1 MKPGGARTGTLTAAE
16 AAHRIAAA
24 CDHLVS
30 RATRRHEPPVTC
42 RPRCSWCCRQ
52 PVFISPLE
60 GAAIREAVRNARR
73 TDEVRRRTTAY
84 LEELQARP
92 GSGNA
97 LLTLLHAAQGK
108 ARTPTPAQRAA
119 VFGPGCPFL
128 DGGMCSIYPVRP
140 LMCREH
146 ISFDDVAKC
155 ERDEPFFGL
164 EKPRFEEVA
173 AWLCRDVP
181 AKERLLPV
189 WEYERAARAAG
200 RLANLPAA
208 EVERL
213 LKWKCGEG

>member
-1 MKPGGARTGTLTAAE
+1 MPGGKTPGALTPAQ
-16 AAHRIAAA
+16 AAHRISAA

-30 RATRRHEPPVTC
+30 RVTRRHEPPVTC
-42 RPRCSWCCRQ
+42 RPGCSWCCRQ

-73 TDEVRRRTTAY
+73 TDEVRRRTAAY
-84 LEELQARP
+84 LTELEARS
-92 GSGNA
+92 GSRNA

-108 ARTPTPAQRAA
+108 ARTPAHAQRAA
-119 VFGPGCPFL
+119 VFGPECPFL
-128 DGGMCSIYPVRP
+128 DNAMCSIYPVRP

-146 ISFDDVAKC
+146 VSFDDVAKC

-189 WEYERAARAAG
+189 WEYERAAK
-200 RLANLPAA
+200 AA
-208 EVERL
+208 ERLTNLSGAEVDRL
-213 LKWKCGEG
+213 LKWKAGV